1 MDRCE
6 KVGKVDEI
14 SPEDMGAI
22 LGRMIAEEFGK
33 AGLTGYQHCVMCTEI
48 SEPKRM
54 AALVLPYESFD
65 VDEQAMDPAIGLTVI
80 LHVLEMMDN
89 AIQAIGRQD
98 MQSDIDT
105 VMETIARP
113 IIAISRLVS
122 VELPMMTEQGGTPI
136 IWKINGGDEGSVLIV
151 ADGRHFSNIDGL
163 PDAYIMGS
171 LLDFFIDMVAK
182 GAGRIPTGE
191 EMQSIISELE
201 SEINNSEKEDQD
213 GEE

>member
-1 MDRCE
+1 MA
-6 KVGKVDEI
+6 KHKKANQI
-14 SPEDMGAI
+14 APEDMGAI

-33 AGLTGYQHCVMCTEI
+33 AGLTGYQYCVMCAEE
-48 SEPKRM
+48 SEPSRM

-65 VDEQAMDPAIGLTVI
+65 VDEQSMDPAIGMTVI
-80 LHVLEMMDN
+80 YHVLEMMDN
-89 AIQAIGRQD
+89 ALKAIGRQD
-98 MQSDIDT
+98 LQSDIDT
-105 VMETIARP
+105 VMEKVARP
-113 IIAISRLVS
+113 IIAMSRLVS
-122 VELPMMTEQGGTPI
+122 VELPKMAEQGGTPI
-136 IWKINGGDEGSVLIV
+136 IWKVNGGDEGSVLIV

-201 SEINNSEKEDQD
+201 SEVNEKGKQD
-213 GEE
+213 GEEQV